1 MDAYD
6 IAEIERQRQ
15 AAGELY
21 QEFLRVPSMSV
32 GLYVLEAGAEDPQS
46 PHQQDEIYY
55 VIVGPGDDHR
65 GRPGSARASPG
76 SVVFVAARVE
86 HRFHSI
92 DERLELLVLFAPG
105 RDLIPPPGD
114 LPAAALARTLVS

>member
-1 MDAYD
+1 MDAFD
-6 IAEIERQRQ
+6 LSGIERQRRE
-15 AAGELY
+15 AGELY
-21 QEFLRVPSMSV
+21 QEFLRVPSMSA

-55 VIVGPGDDHR
+55 VVS
-65 GRPGSARASPG
+65 GRATIAVAGEDRRVEPG

-92 DERLELLVLFAPG
+92 DERLELLVLFAP
-105 RDLIPPPGD
+105 
-114 LPAAALARTLVS
+114 AET